1 MKIPNSRAVGCAIL
15 AAALYA
21 LSSPFSKLLL
31 SAIGAVMLSGLLYLG
46 AGIGMLPFMLIRK
59 KRGAEGFQRGDTPY
73 IIGMILLDI
82 AAPILLLLGLTHT
95 GAGAVSLLNNF
106 EIVATTLLAL
116 LFFREAVP
124 GRLWAAILFILAACT
139 LLSLEEG
146 GELRFS
152 MGSVLVLLASC
163 CWGLENN
170 CTRRLSERD
179 PCAVVTV
186 KGLCSGG
193 GALVIALC
201 LGEALP
207 KVSLLLP
214 ALLLGFVAYG
224 LSIFFYVTAQRT
236 LGAARTSAFYAVA
249 PFIGVLFSFLIFR
262 DKPGLLFLA
271 GFLLMLVGTYFAA
284 IPARKE
290 RKTT

>member
-1 MKIPNSRAVGCAIL
+1 
-15 AAALYA
+15 
-21 LSSPFSKLLL
+21 
-31 SAIGAVMLSGLLYLG
+31 
-46 AGIGMLPFMLIRK
+46 
-59 KRGAEGFQRGDTPY
+59 
-73 IIGMILLDI
+73 
-82 AAPILLLLGLTHT
+82 
-95 GAGAVSLLNNF
+95 
-106 EIVATTLLAL
+106 
-116 LFFREAVP
+116 
-124 GRLWAAILFILAACT
+124 
-139 LLSLEEG
+139 
-146 GELRFS
+146 
-152 MGSVLVLLASC
+152 
-163 CWGLENN
+163 GLENN

-249 PFIGVLFSFLIFR
+249 PYIGVLFSFLIFR

-284 IPARKE
+284 IPAWKE

>member
-1 MKIPNSRAVGCAIL
+1 MQKFQTRANGCAIL

-31 SAIGAVMLSGLLYLG
+31 SEIAPTMLSGLLYLG
-46 AGIGMLPFMLIRK
+46 AGVGMLPFMLTRR
-59 KRGAEGFQRGDTPY
+59 KRGAEGFRRGDGLY
-73 IIGMILLDI
+73 VAGMILLDI
-82 AAPILLLLGLTHT
+82 AAPILLLTGLSSS
-95 GAGAVSLLNNF
+95 GAGTVSLLNNF
-106 EIVATTLLAL
+106 EIVATALLAL
-116 LFFREAVP
+116 LLFREAVP
-124 GRLWAAILFILAACT
+124 GRLWLAILFILAACT

-152 MGSVLVLLASC
+152 TGSLLVLAASC

-170 CTRRLSERD
+170 CTRKLSERD
-179 PCAVVTV
+179 PCVVVTV

-193 GALVIALC
+193 GALIIALC
-201 LGEALP
+201 CGEPLP
-207 KVSLLLP
+207 AAALLLP

-224 LSIFFYVTAQRT
+224 LSIYFYVTAQRT

-262 DKPGLLFLA
+262 DQPGFFFLS
-271 GFLLMLVGTYFAA
+271 GLVLMLVGVYFAA
-284 IPARKE
+284 IPAKKNRA
-290 RKTT
+290 